1 MLKAEIIW
9 KLTDEILLL
18 VKTIVSKPRIKYE
31 KILSIMKIHQC
42 KKGEEQSPQRPKLCI
57 HSSKSLLSL
66 SWPLH
71 YNFWSLVDME
81 PLTKCIDVKLLQRWM
96 FLHNLL
102 IVMCEELF
110 TSKQSVFVWF
120 LHSEAAYVLWNQ
132 LYFLP
137 ILCMLVQISYMS
149 KSSKFNTFSENL
161 TWFVLTHL

>member
-1 MLKAEIIW
+1 ME
-9 KLTDEILLL
+9 LTDKILTL
-18 VKTIVSKPRIKYE
+18 VRPLFQKLRIKYE

-71 YNFWSLVDME
+71 YNFPSLVDME
-81 PLTKCIDVKLLQRWM
+81 PPYKMYRCETFAERWM

-102 IVMCEELF
+102 IVMCVELF

-149 KSSKFNTFSENL
+149 KSSKFNTFPENL
-161 TWFVLTHL
+161 AWFVLTHL

>member
-71 YNFWSLVDME
+71 YNFPSLVDME
-81 PLTKCIDVKLLQRWM
+81 PPYKMYR
-96 FLHNLL
+96 
-102 IVMCEELF
+102 CE
-110 TSKQSVFVWF
+110 TSA
-120 LHSEAAYVLWNQ
+120 EMN
-132 LYFLP
+132 
-137 ILCMLVQISYMS
+137 
-149 KSSKFNTFSENL
+149 
-161 TWFVLTHL
+161 VLTQFADREY